1 MKNWQEAVNFAP
13 LSAIFFI
20 GFLLLTREISN
31 LALQAMEKVPDVSQI
46 LRDAEYSPAKTRE
59 YQRLLQ
65 TGSLDNAIRE
75 FSLA

>member
-1 MKNWQEAVNFAP
+1 MKNWQEAVDFAP

-31 LALQAMEKVPDVSQI
+31 LALQAIEKVPDVSQI

-59 YQRLLQ
+59 YQRL
-65 TGSLDNAIRE
+65 
-75 FSLA
+75 